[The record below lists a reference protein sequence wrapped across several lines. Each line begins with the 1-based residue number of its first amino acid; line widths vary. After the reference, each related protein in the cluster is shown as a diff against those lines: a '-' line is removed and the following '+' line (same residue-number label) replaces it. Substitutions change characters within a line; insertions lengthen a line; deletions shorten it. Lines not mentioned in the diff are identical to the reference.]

1 MPRVTTD
8 QGKLLQSPESTEIRF
23 QMKSTQAVSVLT
35 LTFHDLSLEILIGMK
50 TNKQTNKKLKGQASQ
65 TPLKERSVQAYD
77 MGMPLFCKSD
87 GGKWIIYRGR
97 EGG

>member
-1 MPRVTTD
+1 
-8 QGKLLQSPESTEIRF
+8 
-23 QMKSTQAVSVLT
+23 MKSTQAVSVLT
-35 LTFHDLSLEILIGMK
+35 LTFHDLSLEILVGMK
-50 TNKQTNKKLKGQASQ
+50 KKKELKGQESQ
-65 TPLKERSVQAYD
+65 KPFKERSVQACD

>member
-1 MPRVTTD
+1 
-8 QGKLLQSPESTEIRF
+8 
-23 QMKSTQAVSVLT
+23 MKSTQAVSVLT
-35 LTFHDLSLEILIGMK
+35 LTFHDLSLEILVGMK
-50 TNKQTNKKLKGQASQ
+50 KKKKKELKGQASQ
-65 TPLKERSVQAYD
+65 KPLKERSVQAYD

>member
-1 MPRVTTD
+1 
-8 QGKLLQSPESTEIRF
+8 
-23 QMKSTQAVSVLT
+23 MKSTQAVSVLT

-50 TNKQTNKKLKGQASQ
+50 KNKKLKGQASQ

-87 GGKWIIYRGR
+87 GGRGGGGNGLFIG
-97 EGG
+97 EGKEDDKISS

>member
-1 MPRVTTD
+1 
-8 QGKLLQSPESTEIRF
+8 
-23 QMKSTQAVSVLT
+23 MKSTQAVSVLT
-35 LTFHDLSLEILIGMK
+35 LTFHDLSLEILVGMK
-50 TNKQTNKKLKGQASQ
+50 KKKKKELKGQESQ
-65 TPLKERSVQAYD
+65 KPLKERSVQAYD